1 MKSYSETQLPSIPLD
16 SSQLESDPFVQF
28 DIWFKEARN
37 RDCPMP
43 HAMSLAT
50 STANGITSLRTV
62 LLKDYDH
69 VGFVFFT
76 NYKSHKGQ
84 QIEEN
89 SNVSLLFPW
98 VSIGQQVVVVG
109 TASKVSR
116 QESLEYFQSRPR
128 SSQIGAWASQQSRVI
143 NSRTDLEQA
152 FTLIE
157 DRFIN
162 SDIPVPIFWG
172 GYRVIPDTI
181 EFWQNRADR
190 LHDRFLYRKTKQN
203 KWEFNRLSP

>member
-69 VGFVFFT
+69 IGFVFFT
-76 NYKSHKGQ
+76 NYWIVLSYALRTYVVYDYWLTNACVLLQ
-84 QIEEN
+84 YVYDIVFNCQMITN
-89 SNVSLLFPW
+89 LCVTLLLFCD
-98 VSIGQQVVVVG
+98 V
-109 TASKVSR
+109 
-116 QESLEYFQSRPR
+116 
-128 SSQIGAWASQQSRVI
+128 
-143 NSRTDLEQA
+143 
-152 FTLIE
+152 
-157 DRFIN
+157 
-162 SDIPVPIFWG
+162 
-172 GYRVIPDTI
+172 
-181 EFWQNRADR
+181 
-190 LHDRFLYRKTKQN
+190 
-203 KWEFNRLSP
+203 